1 MSLQFLYDVPG
12 YSRDPVFK
20 YIRGNR
26 VRGTNSYDPWGTY
39 ILFPED
45 APAAVPLVTPE
56 NQVIKDVAEWKKYVK
71 IPDLAAH
78 CSQGWE
84 DAIAARDAIDP
95 GQISHHDRHGHRNFR
110 AASHADDL

>member
-12 YSRDPVFK
+12 VFPEIPYSSTS
-20 YIRGNR
+20 GETG

-39 ILFPED
+39 ILFPDD

-84 DAIAARDAIDP
+84 DAIAARDAID
-95 GQISHHDRHGHRNFR
+95 QDKYLTHDRHGAPEF
-110 AASHADDL
+110 SSSFTC